1 MTAPNTTASTI
12 TPFERKPANLWR
24 DAAIRFSKNKLAMV
38 ALVIVLLMMFMA
50 LFADVIAPYHYDE
63 IVRGKTRQ
71 FPNAQFWF
79 GTDNVG
85 FDVFSRIIYGAR
97 ISLIIG
103 LSVQVIAVLVGV
115 TLGALAGFV
124 GGWTDYI
131 INRIMEVFTAIP
143 QLLFALF
150 LLSMWGGGLF
160 NVVLALGLIGWIEIC
175 RLTRAQVLTLR
186 EKEYIEAARAIG
198 VTPAGIAIR
207 HIMPNALTPLI
218 ISITL
223 GIPAAMFAEAGLSF
237 LGIGIND
244 PVPSWGKMAG
254 NSFSFIEVYW
264 HLGLF
269 PTVMIG
275 LTMLSFSFVGDG
287 LRDALDPKLKK

>member
-1 MTAPNTTASTI
+1 MTATTSSGNDI
-12 TPFERKPANLWR
+12 IPQRKPANLWR
-24 DAAIRFSKNKLAMV
+24 DAAMRFSKNKLAMGALFVV
-38 ALVIVLLMMFMA
+38 ALMFIMA
-50 LFADVIAPYHYDE
+50 IFADFIAPYNYDE
-63 IVRGKTRQ
+63 IVKGRTRQ
-71 FPNAQFWF
+71 FPSAQYWF

-85 FDVFSRIIYGAR
+85 RDQFSRIVYGAR

-103 LSVQVIAVLVGV
+103 LSVQLIAITVGV
-115 TLGALAGFV
+115 SLGAIAGFF
-124 GGWTDYI
+124 GGWIDYVI
-131 INRIMEVFTAIP
+131 MRILEVFTAIP

-175 RLTRAQVLTLR
+175 RLTRAQVLSLR

-198 VTPAGIAIR
+198 VTPLSIAAK
-207 HIMPNALTPLI
+207 HILPNALTPLI
-218 ISITL
+218 ISFTL

-244 PVPSWGKMAG
+244 PLPSWGKMAG
-254 NSFSFIEVYW
+254 SSYAFIEVYW
-264 HLGLF
+264 HLGVF
-269 PTVMIG
+269 PTLMIG

-287 LRDALDPKLKK
+287 LRDALDPRLKK

>member
-1 MTAPNTTASTI
+1 MTATTTSGNETVLQ
-12 TPFERKPANLWR
+12 RKPANLWR
-24 DAAIRFSKNKLAMV
+24 DAATRFGKNKLAMG
-38 ALVIVLLMMFMA
+38 ALFVVLLMFILA
-50 LFADVIAPYHYDE
+50 IFAEVIAPYNYDE
-63 IVRGKTRQ
+63 IVKGRTRQ
-71 FPNAQFWF
+71 FPSAQYWF

-85 FDVFSRIIYGAR
+85 RDQFSRIVYGAR

-103 LSVQVIAVLVGV
+103 LSVQLIAI
-115 TLGALAGFV
+115 TLGVSLGAIAGFF
-124 GGWTDYI
+124 GGWIDYVI
-131 INRIMEVFTAIP
+131 MRILEVFTAIP

-175 RLTRAQVLTLR
+175 RLTRAQVLSLR

-198 VTPAGIAIR
+198 VTPLSIAAK
-207 HIMPNALTPLI
+207 HILPNALTPLI
-218 ISITL
+218 ISFTL

-244 PVPSWGKMAG
+244 PLPSWGKMAG
-254 NSFSFIEVYW
+254 SSYAFIEVYW
-264 HLGLF
+264 HLGVF
-269 PTVMIG
+269 PTLMIG

-287 LRDALDPKLKK
+287 LRDALDPRLKK

>member
-1 MTAPNTTASTI
+1 MTATTTSANEI
-12 TPFERKPANLWR
+12 IPQRKPANLWR
-24 DAAIRFSKNKLAMV
+24 DAAIRFSKNKLAMG
-38 ALVIVLLMMFMA
+38 ALVVVAIMFIMA
-50 LFADVIAPYHYDE
+50 IFAELIAPYNYDE
-63 IVRGKTRQ
+63 IVKGRTRQ
-71 FPNAQFWF
+71 FPSAQYWF

-85 FDVFSRIIYGAR
+85 RDQFSRIVYGAR

-103 LSVQVIAVLVGV
+103 LSVQLIAITVGV
-115 TLGALAGFV
+115 TLGALAGFF
-124 GGWTDYI
+124 GGWIDYVIMRI
-131 INRIMEVFTAIP
+131 IEVFTAIP

-175 RLTRAQVLTLR
+175 RLTRAQVLSLR

-198 VTPAGIAIR
+198 VRPLAIAAR

-218 ISITL
+218 ISFTL

-244 PVPSWGKMAG
+244 PLPSWGKMAG
-254 NSFSFIEVYW
+254 SSYAFIEVYW
-264 HLGLF
+264 HLGVF
-269 PTVMIG
+269 PTLMIG
-275 LTMLSFSFVGDG
+275 LTMLAFSFVGDG
-287 LRDALDPKLKK
+287 LRDALDPRLKK

>member
-1 MTAPNTTASTI
+1 MTATTTSAADI
-12 TPFERKPANLWR
+12 IPQRKPANLWR
-24 DAAIRFSKNKLAMV
+24 DAAIRFSKNKLAMGALFVV
-38 ALVIVLLMMFMA
+38 ALMFIMA
-50 LFADVIAPYHYDE
+50 IFAEFIAPYNYDE
-63 IVRGKTRQ
+63 IVKGRTRQ
-71 FPNAQFWF
+71 FPNAQYWF

-85 FDVFSRIIYGAR
+85 RDQFSRIVYGAR

-103 LSVQVIAVLVGV
+103 LSVQFIAITVGV
-115 TLGALAGFV
+115 SLGAIAGFF
-124 GGWTDYI
+124 GGWIDYI
-131 INRIMEVFTAIP
+131 IMRIIEVFTAIP

-175 RLTRAQVLTLR
+175 RLTRAQVLSLR

-198 VTPAGIAIR
+198 VKPLAIAAR
-207 HIMPNALTPLI
+207 HILPNALTPLI
-218 ISITL
+218 ISFTL

-244 PVPSWGKMAG
+244 PLPSWGKMAG
-254 NSFSFIEVYW
+254 SSYSFIEVYW
-264 HLGLF
+264 HLGVF
-269 PTVMIG
+269 PTLMIG

-287 LRDALDPKLKK
+287 LRDALDPRLKK

>member
-1 MTAPNTTASTI
+1 MTAPTTTASTI

-38 ALVIVLLMMFMA
+38 ALVIVLLMIFMA
-50 LFADVIAPYHYDE
+50 LFADVIAPYNYDE

-97 ISLIIG
+97 VSLIIG

>member
-1 MTAPNTTASTI
+1 MTATTSSGNDI
-12 TPFERKPANLWR
+12 VPQRKPANLWR
-24 DAAIRFSKNKLAMV
+24 DAAVRFSKNKLAMG
-38 ALVIVLLMMFMA
+38 ALFVVLLMFIMA
-50 LFADVIAPYHYDE
+50 IFAEIIAPYNYDE
-63 IVRGKTRQ
+63 IVKGRTRQ
-71 FPNAQFWF
+71 FPSAQYWF

-85 FDVFSRIIYGAR
+85 RDQFSRIVYGAR

-103 LSVQVIAVLVGV
+103 LSVQLIAITVGV
-115 TLGALAGFV
+115 SLGAIAGFF
-124 GGWTDYI
+124 GGWIDYVI
-131 INRIMEVFTAIP
+131 MRILEVFTAIP

-175 RLTRAQVLTLR
+175 RLTRAQVLSLR

-198 VTPAGIAIR
+198 VTPLSIAAK
-207 HIMPNALTPLI
+207 HILPNALTPLI
-218 ISITL
+218 ISFTL

-244 PVPSWGKMAG
+244 PLPSWGKMAG
-254 NSFSFIEVYW
+254 SSYAFIEVYW
-264 HLGLF
+264 HLGVF
-269 PTVMIG
+269 PTLMIG

-287 LRDALDPKLKK
+287 LRDALDPRLKK

>member
-1 MTAPNTTASTI
+1 MTATTTSAADI
-12 TPFERKPANLWR
+12 IPQRKPANLWR
-24 DAAIRFSKNKLAMV
+24 DAAIRFSKNKLAMGALFVV
-38 ALVIVLLMMFMA
+38 ALMFIMA
-50 LFADVIAPYHYDE
+50 IFAEFIAPYNYDE
-63 IVRGKTRQ
+63 IVKGRTRQ
-71 FPNAQFWF
+71 FPNAQYWF

-85 FDVFSRIIYGAR
+85 RDQFSRIVYGAR

-103 LSVQVIAVLVGV
+103 LSVQFIAITVGV
-115 TLGALAGFV
+115 SLGAIAGFF
-124 GGWTDYI
+124 GGWIDYI
-131 INRIMEVFTAIP
+131 IMRIIEVFTAIP

-175 RLTRAQVLTLR
+175 RLTRAQVLSLR

-198 VTPAGIAIR
+198 VKPLAIAAR
-207 HIMPNALTPLI
+207 HILPNALTPLI
-218 ISITL
+218 ISFTL

-244 PVPSWGKMAG
+244 PLPSWGKMAG
-254 NSFSFIEVYW
+254 SSYSFIEVYW
-264 HLGLF
+264 HLGVF
-269 PTVMIG
+269 PTLMIG

-287 LRDALDPKLKK
+287 MRDALDPRLKK

>member
-1 MTAPNTTASTI
+1 MTATTSSGNDI
-12 TPFERKPANLWR
+12 IPQRKPANLWR
-24 DAAIRFSKNKLAMV
+24 DAAIRFSKNKLAMG
-38 ALVIVLLMMFMA
+38 ALFVVLLMFIMA
-50 LFADVIAPYHYDE
+50 IFAEIIAPYNYDE
-63 IVRGKTRQ
+63 IVKGRTRQ
-71 FPNAQFWF
+71 FPSAQYWF

-85 FDVFSRIIYGAR
+85 RDQFSRIVYGAR

-103 LSVQVIAVLVGV
+103 LSVQLIAITVGV
-115 TLGALAGFV
+115 SLGAIAGFF
-124 GGWTDYI
+124 GGWIDYVI
-131 INRIMEVFTAIP
+131 MRILEVFTAIP

-175 RLTRAQVLTLR
+175 RLTRAQVLSLR

-198 VTPAGIAIR
+198 VTPLSIAAK
-207 HIMPNALTPLI
+207 HILPNALTPLI
-218 ISITL
+218 ISFTL

-244 PVPSWGKMAG
+244 PLPSWGKMAG
-254 NSFSFIEVYW
+254 SSYAFIEVYW
-264 HLGLF
+264 HLGVF
-269 PTVMIG
+269 PTFMIG

-287 LRDALDPKLKK
+287 LRDALDPRLKK

>member
-1 MTAPNTTASTI
+1 MTATTSNANEI
-12 TPFERKPANLWR
+12 IPQRKPANLWR
-24 DAAIRFSKNKLAMV
+24 DAAIRFSKNNLAMG
-38 ALVIVLLMMFMA
+38 ALVIVAIMFIMA
-50 LFADVIAPYHYDE
+50 IFAEIIAPYNYDE
-63 IVRGKTRQ
+63 IVKGRTRQ
-71 FPNAQFWF
+71 FPSAQYWF

-85 FDVFSRIIYGAR
+85 RDQFSRIVYGAR

-103 LSVQVIAVLVGV
+103 LSVQLIAITVGV
-115 TLGALAGFV
+115 TLGALAGFF
-124 GGWTDYI
+124 GGWIDYVIMRI
-131 INRIMEVFTAIP
+131 IEVFTAIP

-175 RLTRAQVLTLR
+175 RLTRAQVLSLR

-198 VTPAGIAIR
+198 VRPLAIAAR

-218 ISITL
+218 ISFTL

-244 PVPSWGKMAG
+244 PLPSWGKMAG
-254 NSFSFIEVYW
+254 SSYAFIEVYW
-264 HLGLF
+264 HLGVF
-269 PTVMIG
+269 PTLMIG
-275 LTMLSFSFVGDG
+275 LTMLAFSFVGDG
-287 LRDALDPKLKK
+287 LRDALDPRLKK

>member
-1 MTAPNTTASTI
+1 MTATTTSAADI
-12 TPFERKPANLWR
+12 IPQRKPANLWR
-24 DAAIRFSKNKLAMV
+24 DAAMRFSKNKLAMGALFVV
-38 ALVIVLLMMFMA
+38 ALMFFMA
-50 LFADVIAPYHYDE
+50 IFAELIAPYNYDE
-63 IVRGKTRQ
+63 IVKGRTRQ
-71 FPNAQFWF
+71 FPNAQYWF

-85 FDVFSRIIYGAR
+85 RDQFSRIIYGAR

-103 LSVQVIAVLVGV
+103 LSVQFIAITVGV
-115 TLGALAGFV
+115 SLGAIAGFF
-124 GGWTDYI
+124 GGWIDYI
-131 INRIMEVFTAIP
+131 IMRIIEVFTAIP

-175 RLTRAQVLTLR
+175 RLTRAQVLSLR

-198 VTPAGIAIR
+198 VKPLAIAAR
-207 HIMPNALTPLI
+207 HILPNALTPLI
-218 ISITL
+218 ISFTL

-244 PVPSWGKMAG
+244 PLPSWGKMAG
-254 NSFSFIEVYW
+254 SSYSFIEVYW
-264 HLGLF
+264 HLGVF
-269 PTVMIG
+269 PTLMIG

-287 LRDALDPKLKK
+287 MRDALDPRLKK